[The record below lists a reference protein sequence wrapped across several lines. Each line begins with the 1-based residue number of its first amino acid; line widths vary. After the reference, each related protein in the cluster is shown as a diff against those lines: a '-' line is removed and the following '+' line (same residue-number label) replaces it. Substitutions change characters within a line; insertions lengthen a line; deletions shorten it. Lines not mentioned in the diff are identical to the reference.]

1 MQLPW
6 FPAGMS
12 YSEMCLQGIM
22 VVVLITLKWIFFLMD
37 TTTMVLRFVRPNE
50 RVILLCEPAN
60 IPSNPSRKLKLSK
73 TLFQREEFENLG
85 FLFSRGHKKNLKKGP
100 FENDGVTIV
109 ISCGF
114 SVRVFQTTGDF
125 CVLKPVWRSV
135 DGKHFDTVS
144 GWNLRFQI
152 LQFTVD
158 GPTIWMIHNNYF
170 CRISR
175 FQCCFLHKRTIL
187 WYTSHE
193 NRNLCYVC
201 NPVEALQESNANI
214 MSLLT

>member
-22 VVVLITLKWIFFLMD
+22 VVVLITLKWIFFWWIQLPWFFASWGL
-37 TTTMVLRFVRPNE
+37 TSESFCYVNLLTYRAILLENWSFQKRSSNE
-50 RVILLCEPAN
+50 RNL
-60 IPSNPSRKLKLSK
+60 K
-73 TLFQREEFENLG
+73 TLAFCFPVDI
-85 FLFSRGHKKNLKKGP
+85 KKNLKKGP

-175 FQCCFLHKRTIL
+175 FQCCFLHKSTIL

-201 NPVEALQESNANI
+201 IYVEALQESNANI